1 MKTSLKTLVVVC
13 FVFAW
18 AVLSAAGVVA
28 EESVDFDRGW
38 KFQLGDNNEAS
49 KADFDDKSWRTLD
62 VPHDWAFESP
72 YDRDAAQTDKGGYKP
87 GGIGWYRKSFEL
99 PETFRGKR
107 ISIRFDGVYMNSQ
120 VWLNGK
126 LLGKRPYGYIP
137 FEYDLNDAIKPG
149 VNTIA
154 VRVDNS
160 KEPSARWYHGC
171 GIYAHVHLIASETVA
186 IESNGV
192 WVRTAK
198 VNNGMAELQISAQV
212 TNHSDQAVD
221 ATLKHQLIDPDGNLI
236 DSKSIKGT
244 LQSKVQLQPGQ
255 QRTIQSKIFVESPAL
270 WDVQSPNLYQLQ
282 SQVIH
287 GSTTNTRLTKFG
299 IRTIRWEPDTGF
311 WLNGKVTKLLGV
323 ADHLEAGP
331 IGMAY
336 PDELL
341 RWKLQLLKDMG
352 CNAVRTAHNPQVP
365 KFYDLCDELGIL
377 VMDEI
382 FDGWRKKAP
391 VDYGQQAFAKWW
403 KQDLEDWIVAHRN
416 HPSIVIW
423 SMGNETHG
431 KVGKQLVQR
440 CHELDPTRPVTAGSS
455 DAKYMD
461 VEGVNGGAEQPKFIQ
476 RRINRKRNKPF
487 IATEAPHTWQVRGYY
502 RTQTWFRDGPP
513 KEGRGKIFPL
523 PNLTEKE
530 IFQYS
535 ALSPAKQRNRK
546 QVFNSSYDNATVRIS
561 ARKNWEL
568 MRDLPWYSGHFRWTG
583 IDYLGEAGY
592 VHGGWP
598 FRAFMGGTIDLAGF
612 PKDLFYFYQSQWTET
627 PMVHLLPH
635 WTHPRMKSG
644 TPIPVWA
651 YSNADRVDLY
661 LNDKKIGSDTP
672 GKQWDQ
678 MQCDWMV
685 PWQPGELRAVAFR
698 DGKEVAR
705 TVQKTAGAPAALA
718 LTVQGSDYPIVTVAE
733 IDDQGVMNPYGE
745 NRVHYH
751 IDGPAEIISL
761 ESGNPINTEPN
772 FGVRSRTTFFGLGR
786 CFLKRLKDTGEVDAG
801 EVNLITAAILGDKQL
816 YVSDKISI
824 DVQQINLRGQNRKP
838 DLTIRY
844 SLNSDAA
851 DLSYTDPFAVKPGT
865 TVTAKVLRGDEVIF
879 EMSEKFGPS
888 EGLYWQSDAQPATAT
903 NVTGDSGDQAEDA
916 TLHKAKVRTNGKG
929 FRGRGF
935 VDFGN
940 NKAAFIEWYRENDGA
955 AEAATATFRYS
966 GKRGGDKKGS
976 NMKLTINGQTQLILF
991 PNTAGWGTDWKTLE
1005 VPIQLKSGANS
1016 IRLTTEESGGMYFD
1030 ELKIE

>member
-1 MKTSLKTLVVVC
+1 MYALHLTANV
-13 FVFAW
+13 A
-18 AVLSAAGVVA
+18 A
-28 EESVDFDRGW
+28 EESVDLNRGW
-38 KFQLGDNNEAS
+38 KFQLGDPGQAAR
-49 KADFDDKSWRTLD
+49 ADFDDSAWRTLD

-72 YDRDAAQTDKGGYKP
+72 YARDAAQKDKGGYKP

-99 PETFRGKR
+99 PDTLRGKR

-137 FEYDLNDAIKPG
+137 FEYGLNDALKPG
-149 VNTIA
+149 LNTIA

-171 GIYAHVHLIASETVA
+171 GIYAHVRLLASEEVS

-192 WVRTAK
+192 WVRTAMT
-198 VNNGMAELQISAQV
+198 NRGTAELKIVAQV
-212 TNHSDQAVD
+212 TNHSDQAVN
-221 ATLKHQLIDPDGNLI
+221 AVLTHNLIDPNGHQTNGNRTNV
-236 DSKSIKGT
+236 KA
-244 LQSKVQLQPGQ
+244 QSKIKLQPGQ
-255 QRTIQSKIFVESPAL
+255 QQTFASQLTVKSPLL

-282 SQVIH
+282 SQVVH
-287 GSTTNTRLTKFG
+287 GEATDTRLTKFG
-299 IRTIRWEPDTGF
+299 IRTIAWKPETGF

-352 CNAVRTAHNPQVP
+352 CNAIRTAHNPQVP

-382 FDGWRKKAP
+382 FDGWKKKAP
-391 VDYGQQAFAKWW
+391 VDYGQQAFAEWW
-403 KQDLEDWIVAHRN
+403 KKDLEDWLVANRN

-431 KVGKQLVQR
+431 EVGKKLVQR
-440 CHELDPTRPVTAGSS
+440 CHQLDPTRPVTSGSS
-455 DAKYMD
+455 DTKYMD
-461 VEGVNGGAEQPKFIQ
+461 VEGVNGAAERASFFKD
-476 RRINRKRNKPF
+476 RVSGKRSKPF
-487 IATEAPHTWQVRGYY
+487 VATEAPHTWQVRGYY
-502 RTQTWFRDGPP
+502 RSQTWLRDGPP
-513 KEGRGKIFPL
+513 KPGKAKIFPL
-523 PNLTEKE
+523 PNLTDKE
-530 IFQYS
+530 IFEYS
-535 ALSPAKQRNRK
+535 GLNPAEQSNRK
-546 QVFNSSYDNATVRIS
+546 QIFNSSYDNATVRIS

-598 FRAFMGGTIDLAGF
+598 FRAFMGGAIDLAGF
-612 PKDLFYFYQSQWTET
+612 PKDLFYFYQSQWTEQ

-635 WTHPRMKSG
+635 WTHPRMKPG
-644 TPIPVWA
+644 TVIPVWA

-661 LNDKKIGSDTP
+661 LNDEKIGSDQP
-672 GKQWDQ
+672 GKKSDE
-678 MQCDWMV
+678 MQCQWMV
-685 PWQPGELRAVAFR
+685 PWQPGQLRAVAYR
-698 DGKEVAR
+698 DGKEVAQ
-705 TVQKTAGAPAALA
+705 TVQKTAGAPAALK
-718 LTVQGSDYPIVTVAE
+718 LSLEGSNYPIVTVAE
-733 IDDQGVMNPYGE
+733 VDDAGVMNPYGE

-751 IDGPAEIISL
+751 IDGPAQIVSL

-772 FGVRSRTTFFGLGR
+772 FGSSSRTTFFGLGR
-786 CFLKRLKDTGEVDAG
+786 CFLKRVEDSGK
-801 EVNLITAAILGDKQL
+801 VNLIAAAILGDKQL
-816 YVSDKISI
+816 HVSDKVSI
-824 DVQQINLRGQNRKP
+824 DVQQINLTGQSIKS

-844 SLNSDAA
+844 SLNSGAA
-851 DLSYTDPFAVKPGT
+851 DLTYSGPFAVKPGT
-865 TVTAKVLRGDEVIF
+865 TVKAKVLRGDEVIF
-879 EMSEKFGPS
+879 EMAEKFGPD
-888 EGLYWQSDAQPATAT
+888 EGLYWGTDAPSSTIA
-903 NVTGDSGDQAEDA
+903 VDGGDQAEDA
-916 TLHKAKVRTNGKG
+916 TLHQAKVLTKGKG
-929 FRGRGF
+929 FKGDGF

-940 NKAAFIEWYRENDGA
+940 SKGAYIEWYRENDGDVEMLA
-955 AEAATATFRYS
+955 ATFRYS
-966 GKRGGDKKGS
+966 GKRGGKKGGA
-976 NMKLTINGQTQLILF
+976 NMKLTINGKTQTLMF
-991 PNTAGWGTDWKTLE
+991 PNTGGWGTDWKTLK

-1016 IRLTTEESGGMYFD
+1016 IRLTTVESGGMYID